1 MVTFTLIRF
10 LQQTLNQ
17 YFSNTEISFT
27 AFWVTVAATVLKL
40 FVVFKKLR
48 IIDSLFTTMQRLAL
62 LIANQAAISTQS
74 VVTPLFFTD
83 VILMI
88 VKVTALLIVFFVA
101 SSLAKLPA
109 YTDQSLTLLLYM
121 YTDAIQGVINSL
133 DLRMSGAVLFVGV
146 YCLMRCEWEDV
157 DSESSLLAFF
167 GRGIIM
173 LSVNVAMAEIGRQIV
188 DEKSQSI
195 ALVFFIFT
203 LDVMT
208 DIYAGFSDAR
218 DFCIWRSAQTFYS
231 IYSRQNITISASF
244 SLGIVLF
251 FAKDISQAYS
261 FVKFSTTWSSV
272 LTLVLVNMLLDV
284 ASPNNTNHSPENIF
298 SIFTYVI
305 VMHQVSGFLTK
316 YFLAKE

>member
-1 MVTFTLIRF
+1 
-10 LQQTLNQ
+10 
-17 YFSNTEISFT
+17 
-27 AFWVTVAATVLKL
+27 
-40 FVVFKKLR
+40 
-48 IIDSLFTTMQRLAL
+48 
-62 LIANQAAISTQS
+62 
-74 VVTPLFFTD
+74 
-83 VILMI
+83 
-88 VKVTALLIVFFVA
+88 
-101 SSLAKLPA
+101 
-109 YTDQSLTLLLYM
+109 
-121 YTDAIQGVINSL
+121 
-133 DLRMSGAVLFVGV
+133 
-146 YCLMRCEWEDV
+146 
-157 DSESSLLAFF
+157 
-167 GRGIIM
+167 M

-272 LTLVLVNMLLDV
+272 VTLILVNMLLAV
-284 ASPNNTNHSPENIF
+284 ASPHDTNHSIEHIF
-298 SIFTYVI
+298 GVFIYVI
-305 VMHQVSGFLTK
+305 VVHQLCTSLTK
-316 YFLAKE
+316 YLATKE